1 MVTKVASGG
10 LMEFNLADLFEC
22 VVDHVAD
29 REALTCGDAHLTY
42 AELDARANQLAH
54 GLADLGVGAGDH
66 VACFLHTCGEYV
78 ETMLACYKL
87 RAVPFNVNDRYLA
100 DELAYVCAD
109 ADAVALVYDSDLAGH
124 TQGLPGRVPTL
135 RCTLRRGAE
144 YDALVAAGSPARDFG
159 PRSPDDQYLLYTGG
173 TTGHPKGVVWR
184 HEDIFFAALGG
195 GNAGG
200 PPIRQ
205 PEEIGARV
213 LENRAQRLGPFLPPG
228 DPGPDQF
235 AALALGPLAHASGQ
249 WSALGNLLGGGRAV
263 LYPDRHVDMR
273 RVLELVQAEQVVS
286 VNLVGDA
293 SGRPLLDTLRRHRG
307 EFDTSSVRLL
317 GSGGSTLSADTKRG
331 LLAELP
337 TVLTVLE
344 AIGSSEAP
352 VQAVSLVGPV
362 GASADTLHFAG
373 RETTMVVDDDLR
385 PVPPGSPQVGRLA
398 TTGRTPLGYYKDP
411 SKSAATFVEIDGRR
425 WTLPGDMATVAADGS
440 IQLLG
445 RGSMSINTGGEKVYP
460 EEVEAVLKTHP
471 RLADAVVVGAPD
483 PTWGEQVVA
492 VVQPAAGCE
501 APTLDELRDHCRAKL
516 AGYKAPRRL
525 HLIDEMPRTAAGKPD
540 YPRIRALVAA
550 A

>member
-1 MVTKVASGG
+1 MTHYP

-42 AELDARANQLAH
+42 GELEARANRLAH
-54 GLADLGVGAGDH
+54 GLADLGVEAGDH

-87 RAVPFNVNDRYLA
+87 RAVPFNVNDRYVA
-100 DELAYVCAD
+100 DELAYVCRD
-109 ADAVALVYDSDLAGH
+109 ADAVAVVYDSDLAPH
-124 TQGLPGRVPTL
+124 VEGLTDRVPTL
-135 RCTLRRGAE
+135 RCTLGRGPD
-144 YDALVAAGSPARDFG
+144 YDAVVAAGSPARDFG

-184 HEDIFFAALGG
+184 QEDIFFAALGG
-195 GNAGG
+195 GNAGRA
-200 PPIRQ
+200 PIER

-213 LENRAQRLGPFLPPG
+213 VENRAQRLGPFLPPG

-235 AALALGPLAHASGQ
+235 VALALGPLAHASGQ

-263 LYPDRHVDMR
+263 LYLDRHVDML
-273 RVLELVQAEQVVS
+273 RVLDLIAAEQVVS
-286 VNLVGDA
+286 LNLVGDA
-293 SGRPLLDTLRRHRG
+293 SGRPLLDTLRGHRG
-307 EFDTSSVRLL
+307 EFDTSSLRLL
-317 GSGGSTLSADTKRG
+317 GSGGSSLSADTKRG

-337 TVLTVLE
+337 RVVTVLE

-352 VQAVSLVGPV
+352 VQAISLVGTAD
-362 GASADTLHFAG
+362 ASADTLRFAS
-373 RETTMVVDDDLR
+373 RDTTMVVDDDLR

-411 SKSAATFVEIDGRR
+411 VKSAATFVEIDGRR
-425 WTLPGDMATVAADGS
+425 WTLPGDMATVDADGS
-440 IQLLG
+440 IHLLG

-471 RLADAVVVGAPD
+471 DLADAVVVGAPD
-483 PTWGEQVVA
+483 PTWGERVVA
-492 VVQPAAGCE
+492 VIEPAPGVDP
-501 APTLDELRDHCRAKL
+501 PTLDELRDHCRSQL
-516 AGYKAPRRL
+516 AGYKAPRGV
-525 HLIDEMPRTAAGKPD
+525 HPVDEMPRTAAGKPD
-540 YPRIRALVAA
+540 YPRIRALVTPAP
-550 A
+550 